1 MCLKVKRKRDNEMND
16 NEENRTMPSFRIG
29 KMVRYGNGEERF
41 VPAHNIN
48 GQNFYQQFA
57 NQYFTDRDKATIAL
71 RSLKKALYNAAAEA
85 SKYMLETDREMAERM
100 ARRECTQEDCRKP
113 YYNQMSDAYRAVDH
127 YRMSEWFLVGAW
139 SEPPSV
145 TRLNTLLSDSPD
157 KVRELDEK
165 MAWYG
170 ECEIGWAC
178 HGHTRAEWQSEADAA
193 WIAVNRPAWKVVNRG
208 MSLMVRS

>member
-1 MCLKVKRKRDNEMND
+1 MQNTEKKML
-16 NEENRTMPSFRIG
+16 PSFRIG

-48 GQNFYQQFA
+48 GQNFYQRFA
-57 NQYFTDRDKATIAL
+57 NQYFTDREKASLAL
-71 RSLKKALYNAAAEA
+71 RLLMEALHNAAVEA
-85 SKYMLETDREMAERM
+85 SRYMLETDREMAERM

-113 YYNQMSDAYRAVDH
+113 YYNQMSEANDAVEH
-127 YRMSEWFLVGAW
+127 YRMAQGFIIGEWE
-139 SEPPSV
+139 EPPSV
-145 TRLNTLLSDSPD
+145 DRLNTLLSESPD

-170 ECEIGWAC
+170 ECEIGWTC

-193 WIAVNRPAWKVVNRG
+193 WIAANRPAWKVTNRG
-208 MSLMVRS
+208 MSLTVSAKG